1 VRPSAVPVTRRRG
14 SWGAGRLGAACAV
27 AVATVAAAS
36 TASRLALAEPM
47 STSPEQAFD
56 QGEVPNPRAVAMGG
70 ALNALGVSTAS
81 LFLNPANMA
90 LARVYHLEALAAY
103 SPEAKRQTYGLA
115 IVDSVIN
122 SSHVA
127 GGLGGTWSQFDP
139 SGINRRWTD
148 VRGALAMPLGDH
160 LALGGAVRWLRAD
173 QALGA
178 GPFGTSLVSD
188 GNHGPLVNTVTLDA
202 GATVS
207 LGDSLRLAVAGHNL
221 TNPGTALAPLTA
233 ALGIGYTTP
242 TFSIEGDGS
251 LDFTTWGS
259 ARGRL
264 MGGAE
269 YFAADHYAVRAGW
282 RYDWGTKIN
291 APSLGFGYIDPRWSI
306 EIALRRDLISDHA
319 ETFGVVSLRYFYDA
333 LGSQPTPDQGGEMLR

>member
-1 VRPSAVPVTRRRG
+1 VFT
-14 SWGAGRLGAACAV
+14 
-27 AVATVAAAS
+27 S
-36 TASRLALAEPM
+36 TASSSASADSL
-47 STSPEQAFD
+47 STSPEQAYD
-56 QGEVPNPRAVAMGG
+56 QGEVPNARAIGMGG

-90 LARVYHLEALAAY
+90 LAKVYHLEALAAY
-103 SPEAKRQTYGLA
+103 SPEAKRQTYGGA

-127 GGLGGTWSQFDP
+127 GGLGGTWSEYDP
-139 SGINRRWTD
+139 SGIHRRWTD
-148 VRGALAMPLGDH
+148 IRGALALPLGTV
-160 LALGGAVRWLRAD
+160 LALGATLRWLRAD
-173 QALGA
+173 QAMGA
-178 GPFGTSLVSD
+178 GPFGYSLASD
-188 GNHGPLVNTVTLDA
+188 GNNGPLINTITLDA

-207 LGDSLRLAVAGHNL
+207 LGDSLRIAVAGHNL
-221 TNPGTALAPLTA
+221 TNPGTALAPLTG

-242 TFSIEGDGS
+242 TFSVEADGS
-251 LDFTTWGS
+251 LDFTTWGN

-269 YFAADHYAVRAGW
+269 FFLADHYALRGGW

-306 EIALRRDLISDHA
+306 ELGLRHDLISDHA
-319 ETFGVVSLRYFYDA
+319 ETLGVLSLRYFYDA

>member
-1 VRPSAVPVTRRRG
+1 MAIG
-14 SWGAGRLGAACAV
+14 S
-27 AVATVAAAS
+27 TAS
-36 TASRLALAEPM
+36 TAALADPM

-56 QGEVPNPRAVAMGG
+56 QGEVPNPRAVGMGG

-81 LFLNPANMA
+81 IFLNPANMA
-90 LARVYHLEALAAY
+90 LAKVYHLEALASY

-115 IVDSVIN
+115 IVDSVLN
-122 SSHVA
+122 SSHIA
-127 GGLGGTWSQFDP
+127 GGLGGTWSEYDP
-139 SGINRRWTD
+139 GGIHRRWTD
-148 VRGALAMPLGDH
+148 VRGALALPLGDH
-160 LALGGAVRWLRAD
+160 LALGGTGRWLRAD
-173 QALGA
+173 QSLGT
-178 GPFGTSLVSD
+178 GPFGTSLASD
-188 GNHGPLVNTVTLDA
+188 GNNGPLINTITFDA

-207 LGDSLRLAVAGHNL
+207 LGDSFRMAVVGHNL
-221 TNPGTALAPLTA
+221 TNPGTALAPITGA
-233 ALGIGYTTP
+233 VGIGYTTP

-259 ARGRL
+259 ARARL

-291 APSLGFGYIDPRWSI
+291 SPSLGFGYIDPRWSI
-306 EIALRRDLISDHA
+306 ELGLRHDLISDHA
-319 ETFGVVSLRYFYDA
+319 ETLGTLSLRYFYDA